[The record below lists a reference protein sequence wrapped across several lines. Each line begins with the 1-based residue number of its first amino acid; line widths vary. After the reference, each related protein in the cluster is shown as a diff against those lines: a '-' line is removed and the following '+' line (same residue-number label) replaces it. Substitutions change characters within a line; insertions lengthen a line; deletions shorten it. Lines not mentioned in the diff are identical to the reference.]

1 MFRANNF
8 DKLLDKATSNL
19 RLDPDWPTIL
29 QICDLIRQND
39 CTPKYAVAAVKK
51 KLYSQNPH
59 QAMFALLT
67 LESMVKNCGSGIHD
81 EVASK
86 TFCEMLRDLVKTTQH
101 ENLRTKILEL
111 IQAWAFAFR
120 NSQKYRAVQDTVN
133 ILKAEGYKFPAL
145 KESDAMFSADTAPE
159 WADGEECHR
168 CRVAFSLM
176 VRRHHCRACGQVFCQ
191 QCSSKTST
199 LPKFGIEKEV
209 RVCDTCYDKVSRPP
223 SSSAKLD
230 IIDTSSD
237 YGPTQ
242 PQVSEIFMHLYCLVF
257 IIINRY
263 FTVRV
268 QPIS

>member
-39 CTPKYAVAAVKK
+39 CTPKYAIAGIKK

-67 LESMVKNCGSGIHD
+67 LESVVKNCGSGIHD

-86 TFCEMLRDLVKTTQH
+86 GFCEMLRDLVKTTQH
-101 ENLRTKILEL
+101 ENLRNKILEL

-120 NSQKYRAVQDTVN
+120 NNPKYRAVQDTVN
-133 ILKAEGYKFPAL
+133 ILKAECFKFPPL

-159 WADGEECHR
+159 WADGEVCHR
-168 CRVAFSLM
+168 CRVAFTML

-209 RVCDTCYDKVSRPP
+209 RVCDACFDKVSRPP
-223 SSSAKLD
+223 TASSAKLD
-230 IIDTSSD
+230 IVDTSND
-237 YGPTQ
+237 YGPTAQ
-242 PQVSEIFMHLYCLVF
+242 TPDNLNNLCF
-257 IIINRY
+257 
-263 FTVRV
+263 
-268 QPIS
+268 

>member
-19 RLDPDWPTIL
+19 RLDPDWPSIL

-39 CTPKYAVAAVKK
+39 CSPKYAVAAVKK
-51 KLYSQNPH
+51 KLYSQNPY

-67 LESMVKNCGSGIHD
+67 LESIVKNCGSGVHD

-86 TFCEMLRDLVKTTQH
+86 AFCEMLRDLVKTTQH
-101 ENLRTKILEL
+101 ENLKTKILEL

-120 NSQKYRAVQDTVN
+120 NSPKYRAVQDTVN
-133 ILKAEGYKFPAL
+133 ILKAEGHKFPPQ

-159 WADGEECHR
+159 WADGEVCHR

-209 RVCDTCYDKVSRPP
+209 RVCEACYDKVSRPP
-223 SSSAKLD
+223 SSTAKLE
-230 IIDTSSD
+230 IVDTSSD

-242 PQVSEIFMHLYCLVF
+242 PQDKVS
-257 IIINRY
+257 N
-263 FTVRV
+263 
-268 QPIS
+268 